1 MMHAMNVKKTGL
13 KDHNHREIMHN
24 KKTGAMFVNTKNGK
38 VYNPVAKFRGNGKVA
53 SANGIPMK
61 VRSKMLKRM

>member
-1 MMHAMNVKKTGL
+1 MAIKKTGL
-13 KDHNHREIMHN
+13 KDRKHREIN
-24 KKTGAMFVNTKNGK
+24 KNTATGALFVNTMKGK